1 MNVYNEVL
9 EAVIRLVVENLNLY
23 DNIVIGS
30 LPPDNGISFA
40 WGSGSL
46 NTFLSKNSAVEMQA
60 VLNGK
65 NSNQE
70 MVSDILGNIHVFL
83 NSLHDYPTS
92 DTYQITNIETIRPPF
107 YLGREEN
114 SQWLYASSLSIKF
127 YLKNKED

>member
-9 EAVIRLVVENLNLY
+9 KSVILLVMENLDLY
-23 DNIVIGS
+23 SNIVIGP
-30 LPPDNGISFA
+30 LPPDNGISLT

-65 NSNQE
+65 NSDQKI
-70 MVSDILGNIHVFL
+70 VSDTLGNIHIFL
-83 NSLHDYPTS
+83 NSLRDYPIS

-107 YLGREEN
+107 YLEREEN
-114 SQWLYASSLSIKF
+114 RQWLYASSLSIKF